1 MTKLHVKHLN
11 IKIEY
16 LLLVIILILASVRLY
31 LAYYLPILGDGA
43 YHAYLVEN
51 IMESGKLHPFSL
63 YPSFFHLEGAILGLS
78 VGRLR

>member
-31 LAYYLPILGDGA
+31 FSNYLPILGDGA

-63 YPSFFHLEGAILGLS
+63 YPSFFYLEGAILGLS